1 MKDFICREHLWNCVR
16 TRQTVSC
23 LNGSTKQDCLVSI
36 YFKFSRLPSG
46 KQWHICSHSHPHF
59 IHLFTCTKEFKR
71 YCLLSR
77 FTTLNIDIIIT
88 HTLSGKKLGT
98 SQNYLTKAYKKLQET
113 TLNEKK
119 KF

>member
-59 IHLFTCTKEFKR
+59 IHFFTCTKEFKR

-77 FTTLNIDIIIT
+77 FTTLNIDIT
-88 HTLSGKKLGT
+88 PHPFGEEVGNEPKLSHK
-98 SQNYLTKAYKKLQET
+98 SIQKLQET